1 MKNWQGER
9 HAKGGGSDLNLG
21 RPLVAILACGR
32 LLIALSSSFWPM
44 IHLLSEGISW
54 CHSCY
59 YNSLVTAMCDSHAE
73 LMMTGADGGGWSKRR
88 TEWSKNN
95 LKKLFPAR
103 KTEKHTF
110 SKDFPRTLERS
121 QLYMKCLK
129 LCFVCVVV
137 DIWAY
142 TLFGNDTLCLFSGL
156 FTSIFLN
163 VTRKSPL
170 FKDMIS
176 PTVWKALVISL
187 LIYITTFTIKPW
199 FEIQYSWH
207 NYSGE
212 QKHRVLLRNALE
224 QKCKLAQSIQQH
236 ESSLQ

>member
-1 MKNWQGER
+1 MVDD
-9 HAKGGGSDLNLG
+9 DLK
-21 RPLVAILACGR
+21 
-32 LLIALSSSFWPM
+32 
-44 IHLLSEGISW
+44 E
-54 CHSCY
+54 
-59 YNSLVTAMCDSHAE
+59 E
-73 LMMTGADGGGWSKRR
+73 LND
-88 TEWSKNN
+88 
-95 LKKLFPAR
+95 LKTIFKK
-103 KTEKHTF
+103 KTEEDRKAHPF
-110 SKDFPRTLERS
+110 QRLSKSFPRTLERS

-142 TLFGNDTLCLFSGL
+142 TLFGNVALCLFSGL

-163 VTRKSPL
+163 VTRKAPL

-187 LIYITTFTIKPW
+187 LIYITTFTLTIKPW

-212 QKHRVLLRNALE
+212 QKHRVLVRNALE